1 MSFLTLFLRELCLK
15 KLGITTQSRLM
26 LEMISCFVS
35 NKAKSRI
42 SKRVLQKNKE
52 PQIFRKTN
60 ISYPL
65 IRTRTCP
72 YQGGEKCSFFFG
84 KFGVLCFLITPI
96 LRFAYLPYCRRIHIF
111 FFQIKKE
118 KHQQVKHMT
127 RLRL

>member
-1 MSFLTLFLRELCLK
+1 MKTKNNFPLPMPGLLRLNVLHEGKILLNLEMLCIAWLPEMSFLTLFLRELCLK

-72 YQGGEKCSFFFG
+72 YQGGEKCSFFSENL
-84 KFGVLCFLITPI
+84 VCFVFL
-96 LRFAYLPYCRRIHIF
+96 
-111 FFQIKKE
+111 
-118 KHQQVKHMT
+118 
-127 RLRL
+127 

>member
-1 MSFLTLFLRELCLK
+1 MLCIAWLPETSFLTLFLRELCLK
-15 KLGITTQSRLM
+15 KLGITTQFRLM

-72 YQGGEKCSFFFG
+72 YQGGEKCSFFQKIWCALFSYNTY
-84 KFGVLCFLITPI
+84 FEIRLFTLLPTDSYLFLSN
-96 LRFAYLPYCRRIHIF
+96 
-111 FFQIKKE
+111 KE
-118 KHQQVKHMT
+118 RKT
-127 RLRL
+127 STG